1 MIDKLK
7 KEKEIANINAQLL
20 KYEEI
25 LKKEA
30 Q

>member
-7 KEKEIANINAQLL
+7 KEKEISNINAQLL

-25 LKKEA
+25 IKKEA